1 MNLSSA
7 SDPGKWDS
15 FGETLDEFE
24 YIKESAEPLI
34 SDDGV
39 QGAER
44 DESLLLDGSE
54 LHRLGLT
61 LNEWRGEWAAAGGFL
76 CVRCITRLL

>member
-1 MNLSSA
+1 M

-24 YIKESAEPLI
+24 YIKERAEPLI

-39 QGAER
+39 HGAEW
-44 DESLLLDGSE
+44 DESLLLKDSE
-54 LHRLGLT
+54 SHRLGLT
-61 LNEWRGEWAAAGGFL
+61 LNEKRGGEVAAGGFL
-76 CVRCITRLL
+76 CVRRVTRPS